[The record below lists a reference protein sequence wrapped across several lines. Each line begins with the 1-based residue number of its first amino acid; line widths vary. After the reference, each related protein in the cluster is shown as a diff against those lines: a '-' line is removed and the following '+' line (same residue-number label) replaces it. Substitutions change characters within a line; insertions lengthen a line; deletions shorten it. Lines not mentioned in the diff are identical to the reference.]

1 MITYAGL
8 TPHPPIII
16 PEVGRGRER
25 EAGSTIAGM
34 QSLAE
39 ELLLSSPDT
48 IIFLTPHG
56 NVFADCIT
64 CLTEPRLTGNL
75 ANFGRPEVR
84 TSYANDLELLE
95 ELGTLAEAKD
105 IRLIGIDRK
114 GGSRYQLNPDID
126 HGIMVP
132 LYYLEK
138 AGWRDKQIA
147 AISVGMLDNIKLYIL
162 GRLIQKAAENIGRR
176 AAIVASGDMS
186 HRLKDEGTY
195 EYHPDGPRFDLKIKE
210 LIALGDAEGILNIP
224 VKLRQNAGECGYP
237 SILIMLGTL
246 DGYAINSH
254 VFSYEGPFGVGYLV
268 AGLKPG
274 ESISSLLPKLIAQR
288 SKQDEARRQ
297 AESPLVKWARLSL
310 ETFLHT
316 GREAKLPAEMDGLLN
331 EQAGVFVSLKKHGQ
345 LRGCIGTFLPSYEN
359 LAEEIRN
366 NALAA
371 GLQDP
376 RFSPV
381 DRGELPNLEYSV
393 DVLGTPEDCQREDLD
408 PKRYGV
414 IVNCDDR
421 RGLLLPDLDGVDTIE
436 QQLEIALQKAGI
448 QPRENYSIQRFEVKR
463 YT

>member
-25 EAGSTIAGM
+25 EAGSTIVGM

-147 AISVGMLDNIKLYIL
+147 AISIGMLDNIKLYIL

-195 EYHPDGPRFDLKIKE
+195 EYHPDGSRFDLKIKE

-254 VFSYEGPFGVGYLV
+254 VF
-268 AGLKPG
+268 
-274 ESISSLLPKLIAQR
+274 R
-288 SKQDEARRQ
+288 
-297 AESPLVKWARLSL
+297 
-310 ETFLHT
+310 
-316 GREAKLPAEMDGLLN
+316 
-331 EQAGVFVSLKKHGQ
+331 
-345 LRGCIGTFLPSYEN
+345 
-359 LAEEIRN
+359 
-366 NALAA
+366 
-371 GLQDP
+371 
-376 RFSPV
+376 
-381 DRGELPNLEYSV
+381 DRKSV
-393 DVLGTPEDCQREDLD
+393 V
-408 PKRYGV
+408 
-414 IVNCDDR
+414 
-421 RGLLLPDLDGVDTIE
+421 
-436 QQLEIALQKAGI
+436 
-448 QPRENYSIQRFEVKR
+448 
-463 YT
+463 